1 CRTLQNNRRNQT
13 IRKPYPV
20 ANVSP
25 NYHLRVLGIGA
36 ATVLLGVMW
45 TISPSYSSKSKEE
58 NEDQVIWGIIAAAV
72 VLGIATVI
80 IARKLHEKY
89 VCQTYEVDEL
99 IRDPQRVKEFIRDE
113 QEMDAQEIV
122 RGAAIGDS
130 DMDEPTA
137 DTPVMETADNV
148 LSRDT
153 SDKEIPEQEEPS
165 MEQQM

>member
-1 CRTLQNNRRNQT
+1 
-13 IRKPYPV
+13 
-20 ANVSP
+20 
-25 NYHLRVLGIGA
+25 
-36 ATVLLGVMW
+36 MW

-99 IRDPQRVKEFIRDE
+99 IRDPQRVKEFARDANDIDVQDLIHE
-113 QEMDAQEIV
+113 AV
-122 RGAAIGDS
+122 IGDS
-130 DMDEPTA
+130 AMEEQTA
-137 DTPVMETADNV
+137 DTPVMETTDDV
-148 LSRDT
+148 LSTDT
-153 SDKEIPEQEEPS
+153 ADREVPEQEEPS